1 MGEYQDWDKPELM
14 ARRGALRDNLT
25 VKEVLARSALMKQ
38 VEKQAFRQT
47 PGPAVDA

>member
-1 MGEYQDWDKPELM
+1 MGEYQDWEKSDLM

-25 VKEVLARSALMKQ
+25 VKEVRSALMKQ